1 MPFAKNFA
9 ATFDLPFPGDRLGGF
24 EVESVEVRDE
34 PASVEGLH
42 RYSLRMVL
50 CGPGGQQAV
59 RRALQPLLG
68 GQPTTF
74 SAYGNPYQL
83 WCDRPQ
89 IESLGNK
96 RYGVTA
102 SGAGMRIALEAEL
115 VRFLGHL
122 EAAGRL
128 APSGD
133 APSHE
138 ATAQEYAQAYAKD
151 TYRQV
156 NRYRGRL
163 RRIEG
168 QAEREPGR

>member
-9 ATFDLPFPGDRLGGF
+9 ATFSLPFPGDSLEGF
-24 EVESVEVRDE
+24 AVESVEVRDE

-50 CGPGGQQAV
+50 CGPGGQQGV
-59 RRALQPLLG
+59 RRALQTLLG

-89 IESLGNK
+89 IEPLGDR
-96 RYGVTA
+96 RYAVTGCA
-102 SGAGMRIALEAEL
+102 AGMRIALQSEL
-115 VRFLGHL
+115 VRFLAYL

-128 APSGD
+128 APSSDG
-133 APSHE
+133 ASHE
-138 ATAQEYAQAYAKD
+138 ALAEAYQEAYAEE

-156 NRYRGRL
+156 NRYRSRL
-163 RRIEG
+163 RRLEG
-168 QAEREPGR
+168 RTAKDPG